1 MVPVQAPLRLSVPPC
16 FAVSVRGGFA
26 SPMQPTFDVGST
38 GNRVRTDTWQAC
50 TDTWQACTDNR

>member
-50 TDTWQACTDNR
+50 TDNR